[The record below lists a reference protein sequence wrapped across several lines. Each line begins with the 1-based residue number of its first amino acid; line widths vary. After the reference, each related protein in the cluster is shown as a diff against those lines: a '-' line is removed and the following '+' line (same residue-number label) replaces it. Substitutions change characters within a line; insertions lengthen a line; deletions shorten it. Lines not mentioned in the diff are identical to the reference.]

1 MEHRFATSPKGVLMS
16 TPRWSDDEND
26 VVIDAYFQMLTWER
40 IGREFVKA
48 DVNRS
53 VQQQLP
59 GRSRGSIEFKF
70 QNISAVLNDAGY
82 DFIDGYKPLAN
93 YQDALAE
100 RVLKR
105 VG

>member
-1 MEHRFATSPKGVLMS
+1 MS

-26 VVIDAYFQMLTWER
+26 IVIAAYFQMLTWER
-40 IGREFVKA
+40 IGRPFVKA
-48 DVNRS
+48 DVVRSVEKQLSNRS
-53 VQQQLP
+53 Y
-59 GRSRGSIEFKF
+59 GSIEFKF

-93 YQDALAE
+93 YQDALSQ

-105 VG
+105 VE